1 MMGAITGTRCTGSQ
15 INPSFGDVMLNLQ
28 CAGAQTAVT
37 MVANKV
43 VIRHIYFVTP
53 NGDNFWHQLVVGLCD
68 LVPLP
73 GSPHRIAYRTERHAS
88 VDRCTTLGLRFD

>member
-37 MVANKV
+37 TMVANKV
-43 VIRHIYFVTP
+43 VMRHIYFVTP
-53 NGDNFWHQLVVGLCD
+53 T
-68 LVPLP
+68 PK
-73 GSPHRIAYRTERHAS
+73 IS
-88 VDRCTTLGLRFD
+88 VTNWSSAF

>member
-1 MMGAITGTRCTGSQ
+1 VAITGSRCTGSQ

-37 MVANKV
+37 MIANKFV
-43 VIRHIYFVTP
+43 MRHIYFVTP
-53 NGDNFWHQLVVGLCD
+53 NTDICRHQLVVGLCD

-73 GSPHRIAYRTERHAS
+73 GSPHGIASRTQRHAS
-88 VDRCTTLGLRFD
+88 VDRSTTLWLRFD